1 LRAAES
7 AALHAPARYFEEDP
21 NMLHSK
27 FVFGPLLA
35 GLLLVSG
42 CFLDADDDDSGGSCT
57 TDCDHTHGTCTA
69 DCDKDDNSCVVA
81 CDGDRDSCV
90 KDCD

>member
-1 LRAAES
+1 MR
-7 AALHAPARYFEEDP
+7 
-21 NMLHSK
+21 HSR
-27 FVFGPLLA
+27 FACAPLLA

-42 CFLDADDDDSGGSCT
+42 CFLDADDDSGGSCT
-57 TDCDHTHGTCTA
+57 TDCDHTHGSCTA
-69 DCDKDDNSCVVA
+69 DCDKDDNKCVLA